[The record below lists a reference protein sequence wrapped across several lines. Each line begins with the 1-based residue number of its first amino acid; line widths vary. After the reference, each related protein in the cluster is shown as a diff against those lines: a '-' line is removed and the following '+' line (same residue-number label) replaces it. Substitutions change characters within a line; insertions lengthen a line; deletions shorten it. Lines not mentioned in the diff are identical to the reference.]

1 MIMSVKDLLN
11 SIVDNARA
19 SYPAAYAQGLLEAQE
34 EGVAVHGLLAD
45 EASRVRMRL
54 INDLVPATP
63 ETIMQII
70 IEEPRFF
77 QSKLNVEHM
86 GSTSPMELARIG
98 IISEI
103 AEKIEASQFDLD
115 IAQFSFVTPAFI
127 VDAVKRAKKNL
138 ATGSTGTRIIKSA
151 ELTALEYS
159 LRDFET
165 DPTRETFET
174 LLSDLSEQG
183 FLHILRSA
191 NLHREVRE
199 ITEIV
204 TFATRFRNV
213 VFKG

>member
-1 MIMSVKDLLN
+1 MSSQDLLN
-11 SIVDNARA
+11 SIVENARTN
-19 SYPAAYAQGLLEAQE
+19 YPAAYAQGLLEAQD
-34 EGVAVHGLLAD
+34 EGIAVYGLLAD

-63 ETIMQII
+63 ETIMKII
-70 IEEPRFF
+70 IDEPRFF

-86 GSTSPMELARIG
+86 GSTSPMELARIS

-103 AEKIEASQFDLD
+103 AEKIEDSQFELD
-115 IAQFSFVTPAFI
+115 ISQFSFVTPEFI
-127 VDAVKRAKKNL
+127 VEVVKRAKKNL
-138 ATGSTGTRIIKSA
+138 TVGSTGTRIIKSA

-159 LRDFET
+159 LRDFER
-165 DPTRETFET
+165 DPSRETFDT

-183 FLHILRSA
+183 FLNILRSA
-191 NLHREVRE
+191 KLQREVRE
-199 ITEIV
+199 ITEVV